1 MDKQAFQAAVE
12 RYAAQLMEAARR
24 SRFPLEQTPDAPQP
38 DLLDEVEINPPEA
51 GEGQDPL
58 QPVEEPSE
66 TYEQFLQH
74 NRQSGE
80 MRIQAYAGRQA
91 RPVADADVV
100 ISRQFTDGRHVFFEG
115 KTDESG
121 VLDGIQLPAPDPAL
135 SESPAGTPPYA
146 TYDIRVSH
154 PGYRTEIYLEAPVFP
169 GIKSIQPVR
178 FLPDNSPS

>member
-74 NRQSGE
+74 NR
-80 MRIQAYAGRQA
+80 
-91 RPVADADVV
+91 
-100 ISRQFTDGRHVFFEG
+100 
-115 KTDESG
+115 G

-135 SESPAGTPPYA
+135 SESPTGTPPYA